1 MAASN
6 ILKPPPISSPIS
18 TPAITFRNPTPD
30 EMMMNMYKI
39 QQKSGNEI
47 MEKGGYKSESN
58 AIYEK
63 MYEEKEGSKK
73 HPYLSPYFTLELNNH
88 LTQLQTLSAEDN
100 PKFTLN
106 PDPLHP
112 FQYDYSSLNL
122 DFDLPNY
129 GVEEYI
135 ADRTRF
141 VKGMTSLGN
150 EPGWFYFKVM
160 FKFNTNFGLLGGLLS
175 DNHDSFY
182 YASNAA
188 IRYLWL
194 LRHHYQP
201 ENIKHRMIALY
212 KFGAILNKI
221 VNEAP
226 WCIKSVGGLAD
237 ALNTYTKDFSKERSF
252 ELTFA
257 AENMDMRIS
266 TLFDLYKYACFDD
279 INCKEIIPENLRK
292 FDMAIVFF
300 HVPIKYLQTAIMVA
314 PKKNISTGLFSGKLA
329 QVEAIVEKA
338 YNFLTTT
345 PTYYQYK
352 RMSNFNGDFSKMI
365 SFKMLTFQNCEFDP
379 ESFSKYLEGGEI
391 NNEKAFQLG
400 NNTIKIK
407 YDRVFYHNMN
417 EWNEMFF
424 GSDGFGYNVHG
435 LPDKKIFSLDSKDNY
450 GIIKKDK
457 LANSWQERLKSLK
470 EAKAGAYFYDENA
483 EQYKALIDF
492 SEAFI
497 TDGLMSMKMEDYYSF
512 IKGNIYGPEAKIN
525 SKYFTGKITA
535 LTDGTI
541 EGNLFGKKLTP
552 NSNKE
557 GYFEQKVKKIK
568 NGSITGNI
576 YDRIYGVMGTGENRK
591 NTDYLNKKLEILTDK
606 TDLGN
611 LYGNI
616 GPNSD
621 YGLKKIKSLVNGILS
636 GNIFDLNIGDFN
648 QDAGVK
654 SNPFDKPDIE
664 LAPKSEYNEKSDP
677 NLSQNNIKS
686 AINSAEDDPFKVIQ
700 ERQRMKEIWNYQLS
714 GSNNSSSVGG
724 AMDAVGDIVSFW
736 KW

>member
-1 MAASN
+1 MAEVVEKNKNNEESFEQRIKNQEKLQQQTLDYLRNKDNNSN
-6 ILKPPPISSPIS
+6 YLAPYADSEIVTHNIS
-18 TPAITFRNPTPD
+18 
-30 EMMMNMYKI
+30 K
-39 QQKSGNEI
+39 EI
-47 MEKGGYKSESN
+47 ALHAED
-58 AIYEK
+58 
-63 MYEEKEGSKK
+63 
-73 HPYLSPYFTLELNNH
+73 HPYFTLN
-88 LTQLQTLSAEDN
+88 S
-100 PKFTLN
+100 
-106 PDPLHP
+106 DPNKA
-112 FQYDYSSLNL
+112 FQHDYSSLYL

-175 DNHDSFY
+175 DNHNSFY

-194 LRHHYQP
+194 LRHHYKP

-212 KFGAILNKI
+212 KFGAMLNKI

-226 WCIKSVGGLAD
+226 WCIKSIGGLSD
-237 ALNTYTKDFSKERSF
+237 ALNTYTKDFSKERSL

-257 AENMDMRIS
+257 SENMDMRIS

-314 PKKNISTGLFSGKLA
+314 PKKNISTGLFGGKLA
-329 QVEAIVEKA
+329 KVEAIVEKA

-352 RMSNFNGDFSKMI
+352 RMSNFNSDFSKML

-435 LPDKKIFSLDSKDNY
+435 LPDKKIFSLGPEDNY
-450 GIIKKDK
+450 GIIKRNE
-457 LANSWQERLKSLK
+457 LSNSWQERLKSLK

-483 EQYKALIDF
+483 EQYKSLIDF

-525 SKYFTGKITA
+525 SNYFKGKIKS

-557 GYFEQKVKKIK
+557 GYFEQKIKKIK
-568 NGSITGNI
+568 DGSITGNI

-591 NTDYLNKKLEILTDK
+591 NTDYLNKKLEMLTDK

-611 LYGNI
+611 LFGTEI

-621 YGLKKIKSLVNGILS
+621 YGLKKIKSLVNGNLT
-636 GNIFDLNIGDFN
+636 GNIFDKSFLNIADFN
-648 QDAGVK
+648 KDAGVK
-654 SNPFDKPDIE
+654 SNPTKPDIE

-686 AINSAEDDPFKVIQ
+686 AINSAENDPFKVIQ

-714 GSNNSSSVGG
+714 GSNKDSSVGG
-724 AMDAVGDIVSFW
+724 LMDAAGDIASFW
-736 KW
+736 QW